1 MDVGEGRRAIARSED
16 IFRLLVDSVEEYA
29 IFVLD
34 PDGLV
39 ASWNTG
45 AERLYGCTLDE
56 IIGQHFRTFYLPDDI
71 LRRHPEHELEVA
83 RTEGRYAEEGW
94 RLRKDG
100 AQFWASI
107 VITPLRD
114 DDGVIRG
121 FAKVTRDATA
131 RREVEESLSRAN
143 DELRRANEAKSQFL
157 ATTAHELANPLV
169 VIGGSASTMRDLWER
184 LDDET
189 RRRLLD
195 GITQQTTHLAR
206 LVADLSTA
214 ARIDMGRVDV
224 QVEPVTLISV
234 VNEAIAGVP
243 ELEPGVELDFD
254 EALGVIA
261 DPGRLRQILANYL
274 ANASRYGEPPIAV
287 RAEAYD
293 GHVAIRVC
301 DSGTGVSEEF
311 AARLFL
317 KFERDP
323 DRAREVHG
331 TGLGL
336 FIVRGLAESMGGE
349 AWYEANEPQGACF
362 GVRLPR
368 S

>member
-1 MDVGEGRRAIARSED
+1 MDVGEGRRAIARAED

-45 AERLYGCTLDE
+45 AERLYGCGLDE
-56 IIGQHFRTFYLPDDI
+56 IIGQHFRTFYLPAEVE
-71 LRRHPEHELEVA
+71 RRHPEHELEIA
-83 RTEGRYAEEGW
+83 RAEGRYAEEGW
-94 RLRKDG
+94 RIRKDG

-114 DDGVIRG
+114 DDGMIRG
-121 FAKVTRDATA
+121 FAKVTRDDTA
-131 RREVEESLSRAN
+131 RRDAQLQLARANEELVRAN
-143 DELRRANEAKSQFL
+143 DAKSQFL

-169 VIGGSASTMRDLWER
+169 VIGGSAQTMRDLWDR

-224 QVEPVTLISV
+224 QVEPVSLLSA
-234 VNEAIAGVP
+234 VNEALSGLP
-243 ELEPGVELDFD
+243 ELGSGVELDFD
-254 EALGVIA
+254 ESLRVIA
-261 DPGRLRQILANYL
+261 DPGRLRQILVNYL
-274 ANASRYGEPPIAV
+274 ANADRYGDPPIAV
-287 RAEAYD
+287 RAIASD
-293 GHVAIRVC
+293 GSIAISVC
-301 DSGTGVSEEF
+301 DSGRGVSEEF
-311 AARLFL
+311 AARLFQ

-323 DRAREVHG
+323 DRARDVTG

-349 AWYEANEPQGACF
+349 AWYEPNLPQGACF
-362 GVRLPR
+362 GVRLPAT
-368 S
+368 